1 MTISTP
7 ALLFLA
13 FVIFQRL
20 SELWIAKR
28 NTAKLLERGAIE
40 HGQDHYAYMVAMHT
54 CWIVALVIFGLSQP
68 LNVFWLLL
76 FIILQGIRIWIL
88 STLGERWTTRI
99 IVIDEPLVLGGPFR
113 YFRHPNYMLV
123 IAEIIVTPMVLG
135 LWWVAL
141 LFTVL
146 NSAML
151 YVRIGTEERAL
162 AHLRNAQPKTD

>member
-1 MTISTP
+1 MIVSIP
-7 ALLFLA
+7 ALLFLGL
-13 FVIFQRL
+13 VILQRL

-28 NTAKLLERGAIE
+28 NTARLLERGAIE
-40 HGQDHYAYMVAMHT
+40 HGVGHYPYMVGMHT
-54 CWIVALVIFGLSQP
+54 CWVLALVIFGINQP
-68 LNVFWLLL
+68 LNVFWLLI
-76 FIILQGIRIWIL
+76 FILLQGIRIWIL

-141 LFTVL
+141 VFTVL
-146 NSAML
+146 NAAML
-151 YVRIGTEERAL
+151 YVRIGAEERAL
-162 AHLRNAQPKTD
+162 AHLRNQ